1 MVVSC
6 ILIVCCQVN
15 EGSFL
20 ISGIT
25 VLNSLQKLCADIISV
40 LAMTSDDR
48 NDCINYRMMGKHE
61 PIGDWGHE
69 YVR

>member
-1 MVVSC
+1 M
-6 ILIVCCQVN
+6 
-15 EGSFL
+15 
-20 ISGIT
+20 
-25 VLNSLQKLCADIISV
+25 